1 MIKLKEEIEIEKLK
15 EYGFSENKY
24 HYKTNIG
31 ALDIYCNKETREISG
46 VGFYPV
52 GDRIVFRALKEDL
65 GMENL
70 VDITKKI

>member
-15 EYGFSENKY
+15 EYGFSENTY
-24 HYKTNIG
+24 NYKTNIG
-31 ALDIYCNKETREISG
+31 ALEIYCDKETRKIGG

-70 VDITKKI
+70 VDVT